1 MNIALGKLLPCIFLC
16 VEAIRRT
23 ERPVRYGLEFF
34 GPAAQAEEKR
44 EELVVARPKRG
55 DAGSGNLC
63 LRRKR
68 WRFGAFRGLTFDM
81 SGSWRPQ
88 AGSCPLD
95 GRVRRRSH
103 RDGAVAGLLW
113 QLYQ

>member
-63 LRRKR
+63 SRRKR
-68 WRFGAFRGLTFDM
+68 WRFGAFRGLTFDL
-81 SGSWRPQ
+81 SGWP
-88 AGSCPLD
+88 
-95 GRVRRRSH
+95 
-103 RDGAVAGLLW
+103 
-113 QLYQ
+113 

>member
-63 LRRKR
+63 SRRKR

-81 SGSWRPQ
+81 SGSRRQ
-88 AGSCPLD
+88 AGFGPE
-95 GRVRRRSH
+95 
-103 RDGAVAGLLW
+103 
-113 QLYQ
+113 